1 MAAVGRRG
9 PDVTTRVLVVV
20 ALVAL
25 AALAL
30 QARQGLDWGH
40 LSEPVAVRWAQ
51 VLFGSAILVGLYL
64 AARRLLRML
73 RKAGSARHQDS
84 DHAEPEGE
92 PFPLLLRLLAV
103 AVIAAGLVMVWFIV
117 RAIAPPPPAS
127 SHTPTPTPG
136 RGGGVSTPLDEK
148 TILLVALITGAVLLA
163 ITYGSRWL
171 AARREVEDAEP
182 FGGRRAEVAAVLAAV
197 DAAEEGLRS
206 ESDPRAAVLAAYAAM
221 AHHLA
226 RGLGRHGSSV
236 RRSDTATEL
245 LDRSV
250 EVGLVGDAAART
262 LTDHFREARFR
273 QHPMDESARTRAEVC
288 LREVREELAVRGG

>member
-25 AALAL
+25 SALAL
-30 QARQGLDWGH
+30 QARQGLDWGD

-51 VLFGSAILVGLYL
+51 VIFGSAILVGLYL

-73 RKAGSARHQDS
+73 RQAGSARHHDT

-117 RAIAPPPPAS
+117 RAIAPPPPGANDKPA
-127 SHTPTPTPG
+127 TPPG
-136 RGGGVSTPLDEK
+136 QGHGVPTPLDEK
-148 TILLVALITGAVLLA
+148 TILLVALVAGAAILLA
-163 ITYGSRWL
+163 TYGSRWL
-171 AARREVEDAEP
+171 AARREVADDEP
-182 FGGRRAEVAAVLAAV
+182 FGSRRAEVAAVLAAV

-226 RGLGRHGSSV
+226 RGLGRRGSSA

-262 LTDHFREARFR
+262 LTDLFREARFS

-288 LREVREELAVRGG
+288 LREVREELAVRGS

>member
-1 MAAVGRRG
+1 M
-9 PDVTTRVLVVV
+9 TTRVFLVV

-73 RKAGSARHQDS
+73 RKAGSTRHHDR

-117 RAIAPPPPAS
+117 RAIAPPPPGAS
-127 SHTPTPTPG
+127 RTTPTTPG
-136 RGGGVSTPLDEK
+136 RVGTLQTPLDEK
-148 TILLVALITGAVLLA
+148 TILLVALVTGAALLVA
-163 ITYGSRWL
+163 TYGSRWL
-171 AARREVEDAEP
+171 AARRRVEDAEP
-182 FGGRRAEVAAVLAAV
+182 FGSRRAEVAAVLAAV

-206 ESDPRAAVLAAYAAM
+206 ERDPRAAVLAAYAAM

-226 RGLGRHGSSV
+226 RGLGSRGSSV

-250 EVGLVGDAAART
+250 DVGLVGDAAART
-262 LTDHFREARFR
+262 LTDLFREARFS
-273 QHPMDESARTRAEVC
+273 QHPMDESVRTRAEMC